1 MEVLLDTCE
10 RRRVRHLLLMYLFV
24 VKAAADCPKPQGKG
38 NIVLTNEALLKN
50 NFPDASSV
58 TFECV
63 NGYVQENGTGI
74 ITCVSGTWTEPDI
87 ICIKKDCG
95 PPKPQPNMSFNIS
108 DGTLF
113 GAVIKV
119 VCAKGYQVIG
129 SSYKQCYSVGWTGR
143 AKCQIVTCRAPDGV
157 TNGKNNWDSSDEPK
171 YGEIIH
177 YDCDEGYTLVGNDEI
192 TCSETGEYDSQ
203 PPECK
208 GVTTEGRIT
217 TEMATPTTPIYTQEA
232 STSTGPST
240 TRTAHRDKT
249 ITTSPTTAVP
259 PSTKG
264 GRGLLAAEDKATTA
278 SVTAPTSFQGKNDG
292 AVDTNQ
298 DNGYIP
304 VIISVVSISIAVPIV
319 VLFLHKYLLK
329 RKGSAN
335 GSFPI

>member
-208 GVTTEGRIT
+208 G
-217 TEMATPTTPIYTQEA
+217 
-232 STSTGPST
+232 
-240 TRTAHRDKT
+240 
-249 ITTSPTTAVP
+249 
-259 PSTKG
+259 
-264 GRGLLAAEDKATTA
+264 
-278 SVTAPTSFQGKNDG
+278 KNDG

-329 RKGSAN
+329 RKGSYDTREDLKPELLQFQN
-335 GSFPI
+335 L